1 MHLTV
6 SQLWL
11 EKIFQHVSEAV
22 LFVFLLV
29 CARLPDTS
37 EHDYICVIVQ
47 PEIISHFGG
56 WKGDISLPLGWDDR

>member
-1 MHLTV
+1 MHLLV

-11 EKIFQHVSEAV
+11 EKIFQHFSEAV

-29 CARLPDTS
+29 CPHLPDTP

-47 PEIISHFGG
+47 PEII
-56 WKGDISLPLGWDDR
+56 